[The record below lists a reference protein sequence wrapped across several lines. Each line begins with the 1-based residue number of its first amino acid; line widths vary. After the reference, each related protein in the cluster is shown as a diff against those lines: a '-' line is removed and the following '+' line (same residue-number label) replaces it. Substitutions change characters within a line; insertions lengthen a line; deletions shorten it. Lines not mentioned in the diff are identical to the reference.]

1 MNIKGFSP
9 ISKLDLRV
17 RQDSVDTVK
26 TKESSDRDADGRQQN
41 PDQEARRHLN
51 DTELQEC
58 LGKLKAHAGIQSN
71 GLLVRV
77 EVHADYKVIYIE
89 DAQGNLVKRLSE
101 ADLWSVT
108 QNFDQSKGRLLN
120 RAS

>member
-1 MNIKGFSP
+1 MNIKGFNPNSAF
-9 ISKLDLRV
+9 DLRV

-26 TKESSDRDADGRQQN
+26 TKESTDRDADGRQQN
-41 PDQEARRHLN
+41 PDQEARRHLTE
-51 DTELQEC
+51 TELQES
-58 LGKLKAHAGIQSN
+58 LAKLKAHAGIQSN

-77 EVHADYKVIYIE
+77 EVQSDHKVIFIE

-101 ADLWSVT
+101 ADLWSMT